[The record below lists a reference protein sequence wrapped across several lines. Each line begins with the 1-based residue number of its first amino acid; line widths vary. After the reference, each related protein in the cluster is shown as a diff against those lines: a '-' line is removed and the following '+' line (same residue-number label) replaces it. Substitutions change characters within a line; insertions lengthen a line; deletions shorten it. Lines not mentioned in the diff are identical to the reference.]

1 MEPFLGSVLNPDLSS
16 VLSSCEPELQELM
29 RQIDIMINHQKREW
43 EAERGSLEHRLKCG
57 EGELSTLRSVVAG
70 RDLEIG
76 LLHKQREDAEANRQE
91 IATKYEQ
98 QLQKVREELD
108 KLKKSYLK
116 LQRKQLKEAS
126 GAAKETDLSKLQEY
140 HQRSL
145 AWEQQRVQYQE
156 QLRHL
161 EAQNKNLSEELSE
174 AKSQCA
180 SCQVEREHRD
190 CCLETQR
197 LRAKLEEAQGRIHS
211 QELQL
216 ERLRP
221 LETCLGQYERGQQLL
236 SKEREELHATLH
248 SQDSFVQR
256 TSLES
261 QRLHNETTRL
271 NQMLQAKDQVIR
283 SLEDCLAVQGC
294 SGVETL
300 RRDLEKTLAKLHGA
314 QMCEVHLKAEV
325 ACLRER
331 LEKVSRQKGALSA
344 TEVQLKNLKAEH
356 SSSLAE
362 VKKLR
367 EELQRA
373 ERTHSGEVE
382 GMKKEVSKLAG
393 ELHQRNLT
401 ISALHSSSSGVK
413 QQLSE
418 EAERAEQRAAEL
430 RKTRAQLGTLQTENQ
445 HLKGLLQK
453 LHKVCLTFLFP
464 GATRTSDRL
473 HGPGLLVA
481 ESDSPLTS
489 RSTQGGDPSLE
500 ESYVC
505 SLSGLE
511 QENLQLRQAL
521 SHMRSQ
527 LSHQDK
533 LSERALVSHATA
545 DRLEPAQDRFQEE
558 VQRSRDQTQEPNPGY
573 EGKIQRLFKELQTV
587 TESSADQ
594 PGNLDSRPPSS
605 SSSSSSSSSKRL
617 SRAISVQSSLA
628 HESAAAGQSR
638 SSRASP
644 HSPSTEQEAL
654 PASPAHSTVSRFLE
668 EESLRCTELQHRLD
682 SHIQGLRESS
692 VRTMSKYLPSA
703 AGPQPAQT
711 SGQSSQ

>member
-430 RKTRAQLGTLQTENQ
+430 RTRAQLGTLQTENQ

-453 LHKVCLTFLFP
+453 LHK
-464 GATRTSDRL
+464 
-473 HGPGLLVA
+473 
-481 ESDSPLTS
+481 
-489 RSTQGGDPSLE
+489 GGDPSLE

>member
-70 RDLEIG
+70 RDLE
-76 LLHKQREDAEANRQE
+76 QREDAEANRQE

-453 LHKVCLTFLFP
+453 LHK
-464 GATRTSDRL
+464 
-473 HGPGLLVA
+473 
-481 ESDSPLTS
+481 
-489 RSTQGGDPSLE
+489 GGDPSLE